1 MFFISFS
8 HLLGHLLNIA
18 GSTWRTCGVT
28 LLLQVWPNTLC
39 ILNPHQFSYT
49 PVIEPLFDLM
59 MFLDEV
65 KKKLPGKEGNISDF
79 NTGIRSLLSQ
89 PRDGDSGLKFA
100 LKTKHLLL

>member
-8 HLLGHLLNIA
+8 HLFGHLLNIA
-18 GSTWRTCGVT
+18 GSTWRTFGVT
-28 LLLQVWPNTLC
+28 LLLQVRPDTLC

-49 PVIEPLFDLM
+49 PVIESLFDLM
-59 MFLDEV
+59 MFLDEI

-79 NTGIRSLLSQ
+79 NTRIRSLLSQ